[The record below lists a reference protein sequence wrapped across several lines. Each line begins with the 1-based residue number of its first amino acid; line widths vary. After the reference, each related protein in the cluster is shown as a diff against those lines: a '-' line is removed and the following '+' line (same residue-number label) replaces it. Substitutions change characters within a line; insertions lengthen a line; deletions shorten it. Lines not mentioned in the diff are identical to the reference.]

1 MAEPAGYPANDK
13 PGWIKDE
20 HTELKPAEVTKDEM
34 NQLSDTTLALDK
46 LSDTNLEIKFSKEKP
61 DLNSCLMKE
70 PKPILNGPRSCS
82 KTEEVFPKS
91 SLVSVFQVSGEN
103 SAERAQKSSPP
114 EEVLEQPN
122 NIEVETDAKSF
133 SLNSQEHCKDLDMAN
148 YVSEMFV
155 MHTELKPVEVT
166 KDKFNL
172 LSDTS
177 LELDKLSDTNL
188 ELDELSDANLDLDE
202 LSDTEK
208 GVGLGAGRNEPFQPK
223 KKSITSLLWNCVLPS
238 PSILL
243 QTIRAA
249 LRNQGK
255 VMLS

>member
-1 MAEPAGYPANDK
+1 MAEPAVYIAKDK
-13 PGWIKDE
+13 PWWIK
-20 HTELKPAEVTKDEM
+20 
-34 NQLSDTTLALDK
+34 S
-46 LSDTNLEIKFSKEKP
+46 
-61 DLNSCLMKE
+61 E
-70 PKPILNGPRSCS
+70 P
-82 KTEEVFPKS
+82 
-91 SLVSVFQVSGEN
+91 
-103 SAERAQKSSPP
+103 
-114 EEVLEQPN
+114 
-122 NIEVETDAKSF
+122 
-133 SLNSQEHCKDLDMAN
+133 
-148 YVSEMFV
+148 
-155 MHTELKPVEVT
+155 TELKPVEVT

-208 GVGLGAGRNEPFQPK
+208 GVGLGVGRNEPFQPK

-243 QTIRAA
+243 QTIRGA

-255 VMLS
+255 VMSS